1 MTVGAGKYDRLCTI
15 VREEAGAA
23 GALVLVIDGEKGSGF
38 SVQADIATQ
47 MRLPELLESIARQI
61 RMDTADPISFAGN

>member
-1 MTVGAGKYDRLCTI
+1 MIDHGKYDRLCTI

-38 SVQADIATQ
+38 SVQADLETQ
-47 MRLPELLESIARQI
+47 LRLPDLLEALARQI
-61 RMDTADPISFAGN
+61 WMDTADPPSFAGQ

>member
-1 MTVGAGKYDRLCTI
+1 MIGPGKYDRLCTI

-38 SVQADIATQ
+38 SVQADIETQ
-47 MRLPELLESIARQI
+47 MRLPDLLEAMARQI
-61 RMDTADPISFAGN
+61 RMDTSDPASFAGQ